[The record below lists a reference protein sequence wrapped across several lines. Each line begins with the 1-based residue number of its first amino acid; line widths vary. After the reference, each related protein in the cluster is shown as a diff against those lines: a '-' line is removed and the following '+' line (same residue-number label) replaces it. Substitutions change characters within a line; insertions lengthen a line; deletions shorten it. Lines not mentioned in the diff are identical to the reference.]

1 MRVPR
6 ILALE
11 FTRETA
17 LYTALGFSAVVV
29 LLISQ
34 NLVARLDDLTM
45 IGLTGN
51 DFVAVLGSLL
61 PVLASYATP
70 IALVFGLLLALQRMS
85 GDGEIL
91 AMQSCGIGLGPLLV
105 PSIALGA
112 GAALLCAW
120 LIISVEH
127 RARSEMVAIFERTAT
142 KGGIL
147 EPGRFRVIGDRL
159 VFVDGRDR
167 RGELEGIMIADY
179 SNPSRLLRIFAERG
193 RLVFD
198 DDDDVLR
205 FELSRGDVQ
214 IVSHDADPF
223 DEQRMSFEQLSYAFD
238 IAALLGRAYAPVRPR
253 QMSLEE
259 LRAVIARAQSGDALF
274 GLDERDPIEYAIEIQ
289 RRFALPLAPLLFS
302 IAAVPLGLR
311 VRRGGRSTG
320 VVLCAALV
328 GSYYA
333 LMAGG
338 QVLARNAA
346 IGPVLGLWAP
356 TALFGGIAL
365 FLLVRAGRG
374 VDA

>member
-17 LYTALGFSAVVV
+17 LYTALGFSAVVL

-45 IGLTGN
+45 IGLTAG
-51 DFVAVLGSLL
+51 DFAAVLGSLI

-91 AMQSCGIGLGPLLV
+91 AMQSCGIGLGPLLA
-105 PSIALGA
+105 PALALGA

-127 RARSEMVAIFERTAT
+127 RARSEMVAIFEKTAT
-142 KGGIL
+142 KGGVL

-159 VFVDGRDR
+159 VFIDGRDR
-167 RGELEGIMIADY
+167 QGGLEGVMIADY

-198 DDDDVLR
+198 DDDDRLR
-205 FELSRGDVQ
+205 FELSDGDVQ
-214 IVSHDADPF
+214 IATHGDDPL
-223 DEQRMSFEQLSYAFD
+223 DEQRMAFAELSYAFD
-238 IAALLGRAYAPVRPR
+238 IGGLLGRAYSPVRPR
-253 QMSLEE
+253 QMSLDE
-259 LRAVIARAQSGDALF
+259 LRAVLARAETGDALF

-302 IAAVPLGLR
+302 IAAVPLGVR

-320 VVLCAALV
+320 IVLCAALV
-328 GSYYA
+328 GGYYA
-333 LMAGG
+333 LLAGG
-338 QVLARNAA
+338 QVLARSALV
-346 IGPVLGLWAP
+346 GPVVGLWGP
-356 TALFGGIAL
+356 TLLFGVIAL
-365 FLLVRAGRG
+365 FLLARAGRG
-374 VDA
+374 IGA

>member
-17 LYTALGFSAVVV
+17 LYTALGFLAVV
-29 LLISQ
+29 LLLTSQ
-34 NLVARLDDLTM
+34 NLVTRLDDLTM
-45 IGLTGN
+45 IGMTAA
-51 DFVAVLGSLL
+51 DFAAVLWSLI

-91 AMQSCGIGLGPLLV
+91 AMQSCGIGIGPLLG
-105 PSIALGA
+105 PAIALGA
-112 GAALLCAW
+112 LAALLSAW

-127 RARSEMVAIFERTAT
+127 GARSEMVAIFERTAT

-167 RGELEGIMIADY
+167 KGGLEGVMIADY
-179 SNPSRLLRIFAERG
+179 SNPARLLRIFAERG

-198 DDDDVLR
+198 DAGDVLR
-205 FELSRGDVQ
+205 FELSEGDIQ
-214 IVSHDADPF
+214 IVPQAADPG
-223 DEQRMSFEQLSYAFD
+223 DEQRMSFEELSYAFD
-238 IAALLGRAYAPVRPR
+238 IGGLLGRAYSPVRPR
-253 QMSLEE
+253 QMSLDD
-259 LRAVIARAQSGDALF
+259 LRAVLERAERGDALF

-320 VVLCAALV
+320 IVLCAALV

-333 LMAGG
+333 LIAGG
-338 QVLARNAA
+338 QVLARSGVV
-346 IGPVLGLWAP
+346 GPAFGLWAP
-356 TALFGGIAL
+356 TLVFASVAL
-365 FLLVRAGRG
+365 FLLARTGRG
-374 VDA
+374 VAE